1 MTDVNDAAKD
11 RTSSQIPETAP
22 GVTPVGKL
30 SPRERGIATRRR
42 IAEAAYR
49 LFSAQGYAAT
59 TMEAIGQAAGVAVQ
73 TVYFTFHTK
82 ADVLIEALTIAGGA
96 VGEASRVIAR
106 DWFRDVLQASD
117 GPRRLALI
125 CEHGIDIYRRLAP
138 MLDAVRAAASV
149 DPAVDEAWRGLVEAR
164 RNGMRQVMRAM
175 AEHGE
180 LRPGVDE
187 RLATDLLFG
196 LQRPE
201 LFLAFTV
208 ECGWSAAA
216 FKAWIYA
223 TLCQQ
228 LLPADDA
235 AAALA
240 PGSPTTKGLTFEAAL
255 RALPIG

>member
-11 RTSSQIPETAP
+11 RNSSQVPETIP
-22 GVTPVGKL
+22 GVTPVVKL

-49 LFSAQGYAAT
+49 LFSEQGYAAT
-59 TMEAIGQAAGVAVQ
+59 TMESIGQAAGVAVQ

-82 ADVLIEALTIAGGA
+82 ADVLIEALKIAGGA
-96 VGEASRVIAR
+96 AGESSQVSAR
-106 DWFRDVLQASD
+106 DWFREVLQAPD

-125 CEHGIDIYRRLAP
+125 CEHGIDIYQRLAP
-138 MLDAVRAAASV
+138 MLHAVSAAASV
-149 DPAVDEAWRGLVEAR
+149 DPDVDEAFRGLVESR

-187 RLATDLLFG
+187 QLATDLLFG

-208 ECGWSAAA
+208 ECGWSTET
-216 FKAWIYA
+216 FKAWTYA
-223 TLCQQ
+223 TLCRQ
-228 LLPADDA
+228 LLPAEDA
-235 AAALA
+235 TAALA
-240 PGSPTTKGLTFEAAL
+240 PGSPSTNGLTFEAAL

>member
-1 MTDVNDAAKD
+1 MARVKSGAKD
-11 RTSSQIPETAP
+11 LVNSHTPETARDAP
-22 GVTPVGKL
+22 PVAKL

-49 LFSAQGYAAT
+49 LFAEQGYAAT
-59 TMEAIGQAAGVAVQ
+59 TMEAIAQTAGVAVQ

-82 ADVLIEALTIAGGA
+82 ADVLIEALKIAGGA
-96 VGEASRVIAR
+96 AGEASQVSAR
-106 DWFRDVLQASD
+106 EWFRDVALAPN
-117 GPRRLALI
+117 GARRLALI

-138 MLDAVRAAASV
+138 MLRAVSAAASV
-149 DPAVDEAWRGLVEAR
+149 DPDVNEAWRGLVEAR
-164 RNGMRQVMRAM
+164 RNGMRQIMRTM

-187 RLATDLLFG
+187 QLATDLLFG

-208 ECGWSAAA
+208 ECGWSTET
-216 FKAWIYA
+216 FKAWTYA
-223 TLCQQ
+223 TLCRQ
-228 LLPADDA
+228 LLPAEDA
-235 AAALA
+235 TAALA
-240 PGSPTTKGLTFEAAL
+240 PRSPSTNGLTFEAAL

>member
-1 MTDVNDAAKD
+1 MTDVNPSSRGRANSRTPATHRDAA
-11 RTSSQIPETAP
+11 
-22 GVTPVGKL
+22 PVAKP
-30 SPRERGIATRRR
+30 SPRERAIATRRR

-49 LFSAQGYAAT
+49 LFSEQGYAAT
-59 TMEAIGQAAGVAVQ
+59 TMESIGQTAGVAVQ

-82 ADVLIEALTIAGGA
+82 ADVLIEALKIAGGA
-96 VGEASRVIAR
+96 AGESSQVSAR
-106 DWFRDVLQASD
+106 DWFREVLQAPD

-125 CEHGIDIYRRLAP
+125 CEHGTDIYQRLAP
-138 MLDAVRAAASV
+138 MLHAVSAAASV
-149 DPAVDEAWRGLVEAR
+149 DRDVDEAFRGLVESR

-201 LFLAFTV
+201 LFLAFTI
-208 ECGWSAAA
+208 ECGWSAEA

-228 LLPADDA
+228 LLPAEDA
-235 AAALA
+235 IAALA
-240 PGSPTTKGLTFEAAL
+240 PGSPTTRGLTFEAAL

>member
-1 MTDVNDAAKD
+1 MADVNNAAKG
-11 RTSSQIPETAP
+11 RTSSQVPATARD
-22 GVTPVGKL
+22 VTPVAKL

-49 LFSAQGYAAT
+49 LFSEQGYAAT
-59 TMEAIGQAAGVAVQ
+59 TMESIGQVAGVAVQ

-96 VGEASRVIAR
+96 PGEARQVIAR
-106 DWFRDVLQASD
+106 DWFREVLQTPG

-125 CEHGIDIYRRLAP
+125 CEHGTDIYRRLAP
-138 MLDAVRAAASV
+138 ILHAVSAAASV
-149 DPAVDEAWRGLVEAR
+149 DPDVDEAWRGLVDAR
-164 RNGMRQVMRAM
+164 RNGMRQVIRAM

-187 RLATDLLFG
+187 LLAADLLFG

-208 ECGWSAAA
+208 ECGWSAEA

-223 TLCQQ
+223 TLCHQ
-228 LLPADDA
+228 LLPAEDA
-235 AAALA
+235 RAALA
-240 PGSPTTKGLTFEAAL
+240 PGSPSTKGLTFEATL
-255 RALPIG
+255 RALPVG